1 MSVQLLWQ
9 QPVFYIIF
17 VYLLMKR
24 TLMNFFLDEF
34 NGDDG
39 DDDCE
44 LPAYVPR
51 PQAVAKRNQMAIFLN
66 H

>member
-1 MSVQLLWQ
+1 MENIDECPAIVAAACVVHNFCLL
-9 QPVFYIIF
+9 
-17 VYLLMKR
+17 LL
-24 TLMNFFLDEF
+24 TYN
-34 NGDDG
+34 DDG
-39 DDDCE
+39 YNDCE

>member
-1 MSVQLLWQ
+1 MENINECPAIVAAVCVLHNFCLLADEEN
-9 QPVFYIIF
+9 IDE
-17 VYLLMKR
+17 
-24 TLMNFFLDEF
+24 FLDEF
-34 NGDDG
+34 NGDD
-39 DDDCE
+39 CV